1 MLIDTFT
8 LLING
13 LTLSLS
19 LSFLIIILWYNSRSY
34 IYWIFSAFLGAV
46 LLWNSGAF
54 LYRFIIASGSLPEL
68 LLYTDVAIDIGFIG
82 TSILLYLLCITLVGM
97 QPRYFLSL
105 IITGLV
111 VLGAYRVLLA
121 LVSFSPVN
129 NDLMMFF
136 WLVSPLFNML
146 SIFVSWRYRRKL
158 KTRLIITGIVIIA
171 IGQLMA
177 VFRPDGMVSPFSVI
191 ISSLGMLTLS
201 LGIMKQE
208 IIMPLLKRDTEIEAI
223 YQIGMSISQLVS
235 LRPVLDAISDHVERW
250 FEADGVCI
258 CLRYGDGHRDGQH
271 YSDHLVVVTA
281 HNLPEAY
288 LDREIKLGVGV
299 IGQCAYERK
308 VLFLENYSRD
318 WHFEEDFPHAR
329 LTFGSVICAPLMYGD
344 DVIGVLGVIS
354 GKHGRLFNTDDVY
367 SLELLSS
374 QVAIAISHS
383 QLFEEQK
390 ELNRMK
396 SEVVRMASHDL
407 KNPLMGA
414 FMHIDLLKDQE
425 IVNQEKG
432 ISASVDM
439 IELQLDRMN
448 RIVRGVLDIEKL
460 NALDSVSEK
469 CSPEAVI
476 NSVLD
481 ELRYYAE
488 ANQVEITVE
497 IAENLPFFRGNSKQ
511 FERAII
517 NLVENAVKFSLNR
530 GMITIKVV
538 HVQDHVL
545 FSVTDQGIGIPE
557 DIGQHIFERFYRGQQ
572 SGVEHITGTGLGLN
586 IVKTIAENHNGKA
599 YYESE
604 VGIGSTF
611 YIRVPVI

>member
-1 MLIDTFT
+1 MLLDTFT

-34 IYWIFSAFLGAV
+34 IYWMFSFFLLAI

-54 LYRFIIASGSLPEL
+54 LSRFIVASGALIEFQI
-68 LLYTDVAIDIGFIG
+68 YTQIAIDIGFVG
-82 TSILLYLLCITLVGM
+82 VSASLYLLCLTLVGVH
-97 QPRYFLSL
+97 PRYFLTL
-105 IITGLV
+105 IFTGLV
-111 VLGAYRVLLA
+111 VLSAYRVLLT

-129 NDLMMFF
+129 DDLLIFF
-136 WLVSPLFNML
+136 LLLSPIFNLL

-158 KTRLIITGIVIIA
+158 KTRLIMIGVVIVSVGQFISILHVEGIN
-171 IGQLMA
+171 
-177 VFRPDGMVSPFSVI
+177 SPFTVI
-191 ISSLGMLTLS
+191 ISCIGALILS
-201 LGIMKQE
+201 FGIMKQE
-208 IIMPLLKRDTEIEAI
+208 IIMPLLKRDNQIESI

-258 CLRYGDGHRDGQH
+258 CLRKSGDEN
-271 YSDHLVVVTA
+271 LVVVTA
-281 HNLPEAY
+281 HNLPQAY
-288 LDREIKLGVGV
+288 VDIEIKQGVGV

-308 VLFLENYSRD
+308 VIFLENYSRD

-329 LTFGSVICAPLMYGD
+329 NTFGSVICAPLMYGD

-354 GKHGRLFNTDDVY
+354 GKHGRLFNSDDVY

-414 FMHIDLLKDQE
+414 FMYIDLLRDEEAVTQ
-425 IVNQEKG
+425 NQN
-432 ISASVDM
+432 ISQSVDV
-439 IELQLDRMN
+439 IELQLDRMS
-448 RIVRGVLDIEKL
+448 RIIRGILDIEKL
-460 NALDSVSEK
+460 SVLQSISDK
-469 CSPEAVI
+469 CSPYDVI
-476 NSVLD
+476 DSVID

-488 ANQVEITVE
+488 SNHVEIEVE
-497 IAENLPFFRGNSKQ
+497 MEDDLPSFRGNRKQ
-511 FERAII
+511 FDRAII
-517 NLVENAVKFSLNR
+517 NLVENAVKFSPNK
-530 GMITIKVV
+530 GQVTIRVKRIER
-538 HVQDHVL
+538 DLL
-545 FSVTDQGIGIPE
+545 FSVTDQGIGIPDE
-557 DIGQHIFERFYRGQQ
+557 IGQYIFDRFYRGQQ
-572 SGVEHITGTGLGLN
+572 TGVEHVTGSGLGLN
-586 IVKTIAENHNGKA
+586 IVKTIAENHNGSI
-599 YYESE
+599 YFDSE
-604 VGIGSTF
+604 VGVGSTF
-611 YIRVPVI
+611 YIRIPAI

>member
-1 MLIDTFT
+1 
-8 LLING
+8 
-13 LTLSLS
+13 
-19 LSFLIIILWYNSRSY
+19 
-34 IYWIFSAFLGAV
+34 
-46 LLWNSGAF
+46 
-54 LYRFIIASGSLPEL
+54 
-68 LLYTDVAIDIGFIG
+68 
-82 TSILLYLLCITLVGM
+82 LVGM

-111 VLGAYRVLLA
+111 VLSAYRVLLS
-121 LVSFSPVN
+121 LVSFNPVN
-129 NDLMMFF
+129 NDLLMFF
-136 WLVSPLFNML
+136 WLVAPIFNLL
-146 SIFVSWRYRRKL
+146 SVFISWRYRRKL
-158 KTRLIITGIVIIA
+158 KTRLIIVGIVIVA
-171 IGQLMA
+171 IGQLLS
-177 VFRPDGMVSPFSVI
+177 VFRGDGAVSSFAI
-191 ISSLGMLTLS
+191 IIASLGMLTLS
-201 LGIMKQE
+201 LGVVKQE
-208 IIMPLLKRDTEIEAI
+208 IIMPLLKRDTQIEAI

-258 CLRYGDGHRDGQH
+258 CLRHPDGDR
-271 YSDHLVVVTA
+271 LVVVTA
-281 HNLPEAY
+281 HNLPQAY
-288 LDREIKLGVGV
+288 LDREINLGIGV

-308 VLFLENYSRD
+308 IIFLENYSRD

-329 LTFGSVICAPLMYGD
+329 HTFGSVICAPLMYGD

-354 GKHGRLFNTDDVY
+354 GKHGRLFNKDDVY

-414 FMHIDLLKDQE
+414 FMHIDLLKDQD
-425 IVNQEKG
+425 IVNQEKS
-432 ISASVDM
+432 ILSSVDM

-476 NSVLD
+476 NTVLD

-488 ANQVEITVE
+488 SNQVEIVVE
-497 IAENLPFFRGNSKQ
+497 IEENLPFFRGNSKQ
-511 FERAII
+511 FERAIV
-517 NLVENAVKFSLNR
+517 NLVENAVKFSLNN
-530 GMITIKVV
+530 GTITIKVV
-538 HVQDHVL
+538 RDNNHLV

-557 DIGQHIFERFYRGQQ
+557 EIGEHIFERFYRGQQ
-572 SGVEHITGTGLGLN
+572 SGVEHVTGTGLGLN

-599 YYESE
+599 YYDSE